1 MKTVEHEYIDLILKE
16 LNKCTEDQLILFC
29 QAYPDLR
36 LLALEDLIHAYHL
49 TLDMTKTN
57 PKHISLN
64 LLLTHNMEKHKP
76 KKVEIIE
83 VINNLK
89 INYNSVKV
97 CTVKGTLKSILKWI
111 KNHDDTNILLGTRDW
126 NEIALYA
133 QGINT

>member
-1 MKTVEHEYIDLILKE
+1 
-16 LNKCTEDQLILFC
+16 
-29 QAYPDLR
+29 
-36 LLALEDLIHAYHL
+36 
-49 TLDMTKTN
+49 
-57 PKHISLN
+57 
-64 LLLTHNMEKHKP
+64 MEKHKP

-126 NEIALYA
+126 NKIALYV
-133 QGINT
+133 QGVNT